1 MKNNQGQPLCL
12 NLIRSKWS
20 KSAYLLYKNVGDCK
34 RAIRITMRLWF
45 NNYKPEVRRI
55 VRRKEFSSIN
65 IDRDQVPIF
74 YSELIVS
81 LVLQN
86 IQQIQQNMVPWQ
98 FFYRILGRIIPR
110 CLHKC
115 TVNAQK
121 SITAEHNKK
130 ENIIY
135 FQFLRSAAISVVFPF
150 FFSKGELVSMT
161 SFHQP
166 SMTPLNNL
174 KINQLIKIIDRKE
187 NK

>member
-130 ENIIY
+130 ENYLLPIFTKRSY
-135 FQFLRSAAISVVFPF
+135 FGCISFLLLEGRACF
-150 FFSKGELVSMT
+150 
-161 SFHQP
+161 
-166 SMTPLNNL
+166 NN
-174 KINQLIKIIDRKE
+174 IVPPTQHDSIE
-187 NK
+187 